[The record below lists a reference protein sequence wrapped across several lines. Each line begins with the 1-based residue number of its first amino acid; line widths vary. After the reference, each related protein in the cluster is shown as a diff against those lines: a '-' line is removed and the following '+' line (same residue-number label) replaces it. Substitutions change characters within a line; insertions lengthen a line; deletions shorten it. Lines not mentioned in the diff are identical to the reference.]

1 MNKNELNVLW
11 TNGDP
16 ITSEHFLLLYTINA
30 QKRGWF
36 DQVNIIVWGSP
47 AKLIIENKRIQEL
60 VKEAMAI
67 GVNVS
72 GCLHCAQE
80 LGVDKELE
88 AMGIK
93 LEYKGIPLTEL
104 IKGDHK
110 LITI

>member
-16 ITSEHFLLLYTINA
+16 VTSEHFLLLYTINA

-36 DQVNIIVWGSP
+36 DQLNIIVWGSP
-47 AKLIIENKRIQEL
+47 AKLIAENINIQDL
-60 VKEAMAI
+60 VKEAMKVGI
-67 GVNVS
+67 NIK
-72 GCLHCAQE
+72 GCLHCARE
-80 LGVDKELE
+80 LGVDKTL
-88 AMGIK
+88 AAIGIK
-93 LEYKGIPLTEL
+93 LEYMGDPLTEL